1 MMWYFLLIPLL
12 IYVGLV
18 IWFIKGWAR
27 LENRNL
33 KFENGLAFDKRKL
46 SNTKVNLIIPCRN
59 ESQNILRIL
68 KAIDQQKFDFRNLE
82 LILVDDHSTDKTA
95 EEISNFKFQIS
106 DFKLQVLQLSETEFG
121 KKTAIKKAI
130 EISKGELIVCTDA
143 DCEFGVD
150 WLSAMTS
157 AFNSPEIKMVTGPVM
172 FFERPGFWNQLM
184 QLEFLSL
191 IGIGAASVKNGH
203 PNMCNGANIAYRKSA
218 FNSVNGFDGNEHIPS
233 GDDEFLMHKIHDKF
247 KGGVQFVKNHE
258 AIVYTQPPHSLNE
271 FVNQRI
277 RWGSKAG
284 HYKNFKSKLLPAFMY
299 LFNLILFFTP
309 LLYFMGMPWEL
320 IAILWLGKLSIEI
333 VFFATIL
340 PFFRSSKILDLVIP
354 AQIFHVVYI
363 SVIGVLSVIV
373 PYSWKQRKSS
383 KI

>member
-18 IWFIKGWAR
+18 IWFIKGWAGIR
-27 LENRNL
+27 ELGIRNQEL
-33 KFENGLAFDKRKL
+33 GIMV
-46 SNTKVNLIIPCRN
+46 SVIIPCRN
-59 ESQNILRIL
+59 EANTIETIL
-68 KAIDQQKFDFRNLE
+68 KAIDQQKFDFNNLE
-82 LILVDDHSTDKTA
+82 VIVVDDHSMDDTLGVIRNL
-95 EEISNFKFQIS
+95 ESGIGNFKPLVV
-106 DFKLQVLQLSETEFG
+106 KLSENEVG
-121 KKTAIKKAI
+121 KKAAIKKAI
-130 EISKGELIVCTDA
+130 EISSGEIIVCTDA

-150 WLSAMTS
+150 WLNSMTS
-157 AFNSPEIKMVTGPVM
+157 AFHTPEIQMVTGPVM

-191 IGIGAASVKNGH
+191 IGIGAASVQNGH

-218 FNSVNGFDGNEHIPS
+218 FNSVNGFEGNEHIPS

-258 AIVYTQPPHSLNE
+258 AIVYTQPPHSLSE

-284 HYKNFKSKLLPAFMY
+284 HYINFKSKLLPAFMY
-299 LFNLILFFTP
+299 LFNVVLFFTP

-363 SVIGVLSVIV
+363 SVIGVLSVFV
-373 PYSWKQRKSS
+373 SYKWKGR
-383 KI
+383 